1 MFIFRGNDMV
11 FIFFVLSLWNLS
23 LSFLFFKFFIKYD
36 IGLIFKLKYFLMYF
50 VFFVVLWL
58 VVLGFNRVLKLKK
71 NLFSMKN
78 NRCFNFLMIFCECM
92 FICIYL
98 NLVEN
103 KDDYNWLNI
112 YLVFIFKFVL

>member
-1 MFIFRGNDMV
+1 MV

-58 VVLGFNRVLKLKK
+58 VVLGFNRVIKFLKK
-71 NLFSMKN
+71 K
-78 NRCFNFLMIFCECM
+78 
-92 FICIYL
+92 
-98 NLVEN
+98 
-103 KDDYNWLNI
+103 
-112 YLVFIFKFVL
+112 YLVWRIIDVLIF

>member
-1 MFIFRGNDMV
+1 MV

-58 VVLGFNRVLKLKK
+58 VVLGFNRVIKLKK
-71 NLFSMKN
+71 N
-78 NRCFNFLMIFCECM
+78 
-92 FICIYL
+92 
-98 NLVEN
+98 
-103 KDDYNWLNI
+103 
-112 YLVFIFKFVL
+112 YLVWRIIDVLIF

>member
-1 MFIFRGNDMV
+1 MV

-58 VVLGFNRVLKLKK
+58 VVLGFNRVIKLKK
-71 NLFSMKN
+71 K
-78 NRCFNFLMIFCECM
+78 
-92 FICIYL
+92 
-98 NLVEN
+98 
-103 KDDYNWLNI
+103 KI
-112 YLVFIFKFVL
+112 YLVWRIIDVLIF